1 MKISTNHKIIK
12 KEEYEAKNLKNNWL
26 MSNILSTTNAM
37 QWYKFYR
44 RKYMLIK
51 KNTNLAAVIN
61 LYDNLVTQ
69 ERLNQGEANNS
80 YDEQIVNLR
89 AELAASR

>member
-44 RKYMLIK
+44 RKYIVEEEK
-51 KNTNLAAVIN
+51 KDPNNTTLKMKCHK
-61 LYDNLVTQ
+61 
-69 ERLNQGEANNS
+69 
-80 YDEQIVNLR
+80 
-89 AELAASR
+89 

>member
-1 MKISTNHKIIK
+1 
-12 KEEYEAKNLKNNWL
+12 
-26 MSNILSTTNAM
+26 
-37 QWYKFYR
+37 
-44 RKYMLIK
+44 MLIK
-51 KNTNLAAVIN
+51 RNTNLAAVIN